1 MSTATFDPSSATLV
15 VNSAQ
20 GVSTMRPPFTS
31 PDQITNY
38 MTGLQSVSALK
49 SAQIIHITNLF
60 PDSAVNLISTDLP
73 AVRVYNIDEYRPTH
87 TPIFAVVYTDINGN
101 SSFSYKND
109 PNNVIQLIQNGSQIL
124 PTQVASVQGN
134 SGTQGTSGTQ
144 LVCDYCGK
152 GGTGRVDLGCPPQ
165 TMACATTQ
173 QGVSGEA
180 GGGILG
186 GICWC
191 LSCMSCIG
199 ILILCVLLVLKQS
212 SVPRPST

>member
-1 MSTATFDPSSATLV
+1 MSTFDPSTATVV

-49 SAQIIHITNLF
+49 KKGMLTLEVLTPTAN
-60 PDSAVNLISTDLP
+60 ISSSSIATGTELP
-73 AVRVYNIDEYRPTH
+73 AVQVYNIPKNNP
-87 TPIFAVVYTDINGN
+87 PIFAVVYTDINGN

-109 PNNVIQLIQNGSQIL
+109 PNNLIQLVQNGSQIL

-134 SGTQGTSGTQ
+134 SGTQGTSGSQ

-152 GGTGRVDLGCPPQ
+152 GGTGRVDPGCPAQ
-165 TMACATTQ
+165 SMACAANQ
-173 QGVSGEA
+173 NYDAGAE

-199 ILILCVLLVLKQS
+199 ILILCVLLFLKQS
-212 SVPRPST
+212 SVPQPST